1 MLCRFPHPVVHLPDV
16 PQVGKADREREEE
29 MINEIDQV
37 IRKKQNSIE
46 QLKRIDANWNCGS
59 LKALEDDIYF
69 LERVLKWIGKNC
81 GVSEEFIA

>member
-1 MLCRFPHPVVHLPDV
+1 
-16 PQVGKADREREEE
+16 
-29 MINEIDQV
+29 MITEIEHA

-69 LERVLKWIGKNC
+69 LERVLAYILQNC
-81 GVSEEFIA
+81 GVSEEFAEGNQCKS